1 MCDNLSE
8 YSQKSN
14 SKRVVRT
21 KESMAKN
28 TTKPRTKNY
37 RKIIKAA
44 QEEFALKGLN
54 GARMQAIADRAGL
67 PKANI
72 HYYFKDKVTLYTAAL
87 NSVMETWNVFFESTE
102 EEVLEPKKTLDQFIR
117 NKVRLAFEDPL
128 ASKLFATEI
137 IQGAPHVSEHLEKV
151 MRPWVKEKAKII
163 QSWIDAGKMPQTD
176 PVLLIFMI
184 WATTQHYADFQ
195 AQVLCI
201 MDRKDYD
208 EEMVR
213 QVSDFTSEIILAG
226 CGLNRPDSN
235 NRKIA

>member
-1 MCDNLSE
+1 
-8 YSQKSN
+8 
-14 SKRVVRT
+14 
-21 KESMAKN
+21 MAKN
-28 TTKPRTKNY
+28 ATKPRTKNY
-37 RKIIKAA
+37 GKIIKAA
-44 QEEFALKGLN
+44 QEEFASKGLN

-87 NSVMETWNVFFESTE
+87 NSVMETWNVFFGSSAEAQ
-102 EEVLEPKKTLDQFIR
+102 EPKKTLDQFIR

-137 IQGAPHVSEHLEKV
+137 IQGTPHLSEHLEKV
-151 MRPWVKEKAKII
+151 MRPWVNEKAQII
-163 QSWIDAGKMPQTD
+163 QSWIDSGEMPQTD

-195 AQVLCI
+195 AQVLGI
-201 MDRKDYD
+201 MGREDYD

-213 QVSDFTSEIILAG
+213 QVSDFTSKIILTG
-226 CGLNRPDSN
+226 CGLIQPNIN
-235 NRKIA
+235 GRKIA

>member
-1 MCDNLSE
+1 
-8 YSQKSN
+8 
-14 SKRVVRT
+14 
-21 KESMAKN
+21 MAKN
-28 TTKPRTKNY
+28 ATKPRTKNY
-37 RKIIKAA
+37 GKIIKAA
-44 QEEFALKGLN
+44 QEEFASKGLN

-72 HYYFKDKVTLYTAAL
+72 HYYFKDKVTLYTSAL
-87 NSVMETWNVFFESTE
+87 NSVMETWNVFFGSSAAAQ
-102 EEVLEPKKTLDQFIR
+102 EPKKTLDQFIR

-137 IQGAPHVSEHLEKV
+137 IQGAPHLSEHLEKV
-151 MRPWVKEKAKII
+151 MRPWVKGKAQII
-163 QSWIDAGKMPQTD
+163 QSWIDSGKMPQTD

-195 AQVLCI
+195 AQVLRI
-201 MDRKDYD
+201 MGREDYD

-226 CGLNRPDSN
+226 CGLIQPNVNS
-235 NRKIA
+235 RKIA

>member
-1 MCDNLSE
+1 
-8 YSQKSN
+8 
-14 SKRVVRT
+14 
-21 KESMAKN
+21 MAKN
-28 TTKPRTKNY
+28 ATKPRTKNY
-37 RKIIKAA
+37 GKIIKAA
-44 QEEFALKGLN
+44 QEEFASKGLN

-87 NSVMETWNVFFESTE
+87 NSVMETWNVFFGSSAEAQ
-102 EEVLEPKKTLDQFIR
+102 EPKKTLDQFIR

-137 IQGAPHVSEHLEKV
+137 IQGAPHLSEHLEKV
-151 MRPWVKEKAKII
+151 MRPWVKEKAQII
-163 QSWIDAGKMPQTD
+163 QSWIDSGKMPKTD

-195 AQVLCI
+195 AQVLRI
-201 MDRKDYD
+201 MGREDYD

-213 QVSDFTSEIILAG
+213 QVSDFTSEIILTG
-226 CGLNRPDSN
+226 CGLIQPNLNS
-235 NRKIA
+235 RKMV

>member
-1 MCDNLSE
+1 
-8 YSQKSN
+8 
-14 SKRVVRT
+14 
-21 KESMAKN
+21 MAKN

-37 RKIIKAA
+37 GKIIKAA
-44 QEEFALKGLN
+44 QEEFASKGLN
-54 GARMQAIADRAGL
+54 GARMQAIANRAGL

-87 NSVMETWNVFFESTE
+87 NSVMETWNVFFGSSAEAE
-102 EEVLEPKKTLDQFIR
+102 EPKKTLDQFIR

-137 IQGAPHVSEHLEKV
+137 IQGAPHLSEHLEKV
-151 MRPWVKEKAKII
+151 MRPWVNEKAQII
-163 QSWIDAGKMPQTD
+163 QSWIDSGKMPQTD

-195 AQVLCI
+195 AQVLRI
-201 MDRKDYD
+201 MGRKDYD

-213 QVSDFTSEIILAG
+213 QVSDFTSEIILTG
-226 CGLNRPDSN
+226 CGLIQPNVN
-235 NRKIA
+235 GRKIA

>member
-1 MCDNLSE
+1 
-8 YSQKSN
+8 
-14 SKRVVRT
+14 
-21 KESMAKN
+21 MAKN
-28 TTKPRTKNY
+28 GTKPRAKNY
-37 RKIIKAA
+37 GKIVKAA
-44 QEEFALKGLN
+44 QEEFALKGLS
-54 GARMQAIADRAGL
+54 GARMQSIANRAGL

-87 NSVMETWNVFFESTE
+87 NSVMDTWNVFFGSSVEAQ
-102 EEVLEPKKTLDQFIR
+102 EPEKTLDQFIR

-151 MRPWVKEKAKII
+151 MRPWVNEKAKII
-163 QSWIDAGKMPQTD
+163 QTWIDSGKMPQTD

-195 AQVLCI
+195 AQVLRI

-208 EEMVR
+208 EKMVC
-213 QVSDFTSEIILAG
+213 QVSDFISETILTG
-226 CGLNRPDSN
+226 CGLKKPQTKT
-235 NRKIA
+235 RKIS

>member
-1 MCDNLSE
+1 
-8 YSQKSN
+8 
-14 SKRVVRT
+14 
-21 KESMAKN
+21 MAKN
-28 TTKPRTKNY
+28 ATKPRTKNY

-44 QEEFALKGLN
+44 QEEFASKGLN

-87 NSVMETWNVFFESTE
+87 NSVMETWNVFFGSSAKAE
-102 EEVLEPKKTLDQFIR
+102 EPKKTLDQFIR

-137 IQGAPHVSEHLEKV
+137 IQGAPHLSEHLEKV
-151 MRPWVKEKAKII
+151 MRPWVNEKAQII
-163 QSWIDAGKMPQTD
+163 QSWIDSGKMPQTD

-195 AQVLCI
+195 AQVLRI
-201 MDRKDYD
+201 MGRKDYD

-213 QVSDFTSEIILAG
+213 QVSDFISEIILTG
-226 CGLNRPDSN
+226 CGLIQPNVN
-235 NRKIA
+235 GRKIA

>member
-1 MCDNLSE
+1 
-8 YSQKSN
+8 
-14 SKRVVRT
+14 
-21 KESMAKN
+21 MAKN
-28 TTKPRTKNY
+28 GTKPRAKNY
-37 RKIIKAA
+37 GKIVKAA
-44 QEEFALKGLN
+44 QEEFALKGLS
-54 GARMQAIADRAGL
+54 GARMQSIANRAGL

-87 NSVMETWNVFFESTE
+87 NSVMDTWNVFFGSAVEAQ
-102 EEVLEPKKTLDQFIR
+102 EPEKTLDQFIR

-151 MRPWVKEKAKII
+151 MRPWVNEKAKII
-163 QSWIDAGKMPQTD
+163 QTWIDSGKMPQTD

-195 AQVLCI
+195 AQVLRI

-208 EEMVR
+208 EKMVC
-213 QVSDFTSEIILAG
+213 QVSDFISETILTG
-226 CGLNRPDSN
+226 CGLKKPHTET
-235 NRKIA
+235 RKIS